1 MNRDVANRE
10 AKKIYDNWQKERDRI
25 ENEAKQNGIWQNEG
39 LDSNNHLFTELNNE
53 TKEKLQLLKALIDK
67 E

>member
-1 MNRDVANRE
+1 MNRDEATRE
-10 AKKIYDNWQKERDRI
+10 AKKIYDNWQTERDRI

-53 TKEKLQLLKALIDK
+53 TKEKLQLLKTLIDK

>member
-1 MNRDVANRE
+1 MNRDEANRE
-10 AKKIYDNWQKERDRI
+10 AKKIYDNWQTERDRI

-53 TKEKLQLLKALIDK
+53 TKEKLQLLKALFDK

>member
-1 MNRDVANRE
+1 MNRDEANRE
-10 AKKIYDNWQKERDRI
+10 AKKIYDNWQTERDRI

-53 TKEKLQLLKALIDK
+53 TKEKLQLLKTLIDK

>member
-1 MNRDVANRE
+1 MNRDEANRE
-10 AKKIYDNWQKERDRI
+10 AKKIYDNWQTERDRI